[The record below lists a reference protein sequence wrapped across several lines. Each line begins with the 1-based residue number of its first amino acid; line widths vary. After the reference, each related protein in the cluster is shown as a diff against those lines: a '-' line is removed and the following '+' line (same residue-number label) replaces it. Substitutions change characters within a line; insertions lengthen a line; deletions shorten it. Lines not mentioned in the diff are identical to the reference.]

1 MIKTTSLSHE
11 TRIETINTDVMKA
24 LNLTFLFMMAYFT
37 SLNSINAQ
45 RNYTASQPAFS
56 VIKVAKNPSTNAITV
71 MWNDNR
77 YDELEIVMESGE
89 LYMPSFPVFD
99 AHQISLNELK
109 DGYYYIKFK
118 SQGQLLETKVVHIQN
133 NMVIAKN

>member
-1 MIKTTSLSHE
+1 MKQELKSIIT
-11 TRIETINTDVMKA
+11 NVMKA
-24 LNLTFLFMMAYFT
+24 LTLTFLFVVACFA
-37 SLNSINAQ
+37 SVNSSYAQ
-45 RNYTASQPAFS
+45 RNYSTSQPAFS
-56 VIKVAKNPSTNAITV
+56 VIKIAKNPTTNSITV

-89 LYMPSFPVFD
+89 PFMPSFPVFD

>member
-1 MIKTTSLSHE
+1 MKQELKS
-11 TRIETINTDVMKA
+11 INTTVMKV
-24 LNLTFLFMMAYFT
+24 LTLIFLFIVACFA
-37 SLNSINAQ
+37 SVNSSHAQ
-45 RNYTASQPAFS
+45 RNYSAAQPAFN
-56 VIKVAKNPSTNAITV
+56 VVKVAKNPATNSITV
-71 MWNDNR
+71 MWSDNR

-89 LYMPSFPVFD
+89 LFMPSFPVFD